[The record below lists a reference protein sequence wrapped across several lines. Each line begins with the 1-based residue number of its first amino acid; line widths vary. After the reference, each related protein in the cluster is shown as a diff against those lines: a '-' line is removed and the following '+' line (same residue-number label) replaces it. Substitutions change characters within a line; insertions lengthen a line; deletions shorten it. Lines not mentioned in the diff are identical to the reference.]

1 MYGTSVHWQDRT
13 GRHGTDHHWRLFQ
26 PAKVDYISEMHTDGF
41 LIDRWARLPAN
52 EYLVHFEWV
61 IRTAEQREA
70 KLRRYD
76 EQRPGYGA
84 YFRNLYLPEAQP
96 PGIIDYHPFGCTTFD
111 ALAEAY
117 WSVRGAVP
125 RAGGHRSLFRWP
137 RKRLRMTP
145 PQLGGLM
152 ERAFLLPRLD
162 REVAAWPDLRDSPA
176 PLD

>member
-1 MYGTSVHWQDRT
+1 MGDPHR
-13 GRHGTDHHWRLFQ
+13 
-26 PAKVDYISEMHTDGF
+26 
-41 LIDRWARLPAN
+41 
-52 EYLVHFEWV
+52 
-61 IRTAEQREA
+61 RTAQA